1 MVLKDY
7 HCTEHGYFEG
17 WEDRCPMKGCHGDV
31 SVVFLRPVAI
41 KSERTKRS
49 DAALE
54 GMAKEFQMTDIKS
67 TREGEN
73 QSGFFTRKNKTSKK
87 QLEKEAKEAAERPRE
102 PRAGDAAI
110 WGGDSRFSMSSLLRG
125 NAIRPIRDE
134 AVSLNPKAVGNLTG
148 PQTASYIADHENLA
162 LKK

>member
-67 TREGEN
+67 TREGEA
-73 QSGFFTRKNKTSKK
+73 QP
-87 QLEKEAKEAAERPRE
+87 PR
-102 PRAGDAAI
+102 
-110 WGGDSRFSMSSLLRG
+110 F
-125 NAIRPIRDE
+125 
-134 AVSLNPKAVGNLTG
+134 G
-148 PQTASYIADHENLA
+148 PQRQQNPFGVQWGDPRQITGYNTAPIADESTNGLQLAKDTGRLGALRPSVVQRDHENLSIE
-162 LKK
+162 K